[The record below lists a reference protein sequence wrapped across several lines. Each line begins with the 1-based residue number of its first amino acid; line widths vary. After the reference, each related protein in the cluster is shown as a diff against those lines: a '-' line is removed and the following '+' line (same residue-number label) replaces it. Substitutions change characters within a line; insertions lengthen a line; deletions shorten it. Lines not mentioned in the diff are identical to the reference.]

1 LLFASEIPIAS
12 PGWRFIGLSQL
23 GLSWWHLS
31 QRGGQTEDLSIFT
44 KGSHLL
50 EFFMLFSTAKRYRTM
65 NFQDSKIHFWVFHV
79 GFRRFK
85 RQPLK
90 VAALRW
96 QVLTASVERLHL
108 ANWQN
113 ADLLLV
119 TVTLVAANR

>member
-1 LLFASEIPIAS
+1 
-12 PGWRFIGLSQL
+12 
-23 GLSWWHLS
+23 
-31 QRGGQTEDLSIFT
+31 
-44 KGSHLL
+44 
-50 EFFMLFSTAKRYRTM
+50 M

-119 TVTLVAANR
+119 TVTLVAANRLCWLVFCSGSPLIFVNFHW